1 MNPSYD
7 LFQKKAEINKNLYTL
22 LRFAC
27 RCDHNSAFS
36 KDADSTIA
44 FLAAKSKKINIFN
57 YGDKPID
64 VTGLQPIADEIE
76 SELTIANGY
85 DSFLETELLYIDTV
99 GEGNLKAL
107 ELKKYGDNVKKY
119 IILPNTFKY
128 AHSPEINPA
137 LPIDKKIGM
146 NFGIN
151 HFLSTNHDWFILE
164 HDDVDPGMTVLVN
177 RKNVGNAY

>member
-7 LFQKKAEINKNLYTL
+7 LFQTRAQTNKNLYTL

-27 RCDHNSAFS
+27 RCDHTSAFT
-36 KDADSTIA
+36 KDEDSIIT
-44 FLAAKSKKINIFN
+44 FLAAKNKKINIFN

-64 VTGLQPIADEIE
+64 VSSLQPIANELD

-85 DSFLETELLYIDTV
+85 DSFSETELLYIDTI

-107 ELKKYGDNVKKY
+107 ELKKYSDNVKKY
-119 IILPNTFKY
+119 IIIPNTFKY
-128 AHSPEINPA
+128 AHAPESNPG

-164 HDDVDPGMTVLVN
+164 HDDLDPGITVFVN
-177 RKNVGNAY
+177 RKNVDAY

>member
-1 MNPSYD
+1 MNPSYE
-7 LFQKKAEINKNLYTL
+7 LFQTKAQLNKNLYTL

-27 RCDHNSAFS
+27 RCDHNAAFT
-36 KDADSTIA
+36 KDEDSTVA
-44 FLAAKSKKINIFN
+44 FLAAKSKKINIYN
-57 YGDKPID
+57 YGDRPFDDSSLQKIANEID
-64 VTGLQPIADEIE
+64 

-85 DSFLETELLYIDTV
+85 DSFSETELLYIDTI

-107 ELKKYGDNVKKY
+107 ELKKYSDNVKKY
-119 IILPNTFKY
+119 IIIPNTFKY
-128 AHSPEINPA
+128 AHNPEINPA

-151 HFLSTNHDWFILE
+151 HFLTTNYNWFILE

-177 RKNVGNAY
+177 RNNVNAY